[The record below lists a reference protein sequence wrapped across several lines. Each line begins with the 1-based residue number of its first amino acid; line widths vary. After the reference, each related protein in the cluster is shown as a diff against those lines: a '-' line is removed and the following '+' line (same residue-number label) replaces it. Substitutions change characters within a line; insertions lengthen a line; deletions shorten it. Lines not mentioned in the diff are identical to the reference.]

1 MPDAQP
7 RRWRTPVAALVLV
20 ALGSCFAV
28 WYLLPTPSIAQ
39 ARRHVD
45 SGDGKAA
52 RLELQKILAARPQN
66 AEALMMLGDL
76 LRTDGNRP
84 EAASCYL
91 RVQPEASE
99 FRQAGVNLA
108 ETLLEMSDLAGSE
121 LQMARHL
128 ESFPGER
135 LIWDELRWMCFNQFR
150 TRDVDELS
158 HWWLKGHPDD
168 SQALIHLLLGVFRP
182 QVPQEGADYLRQI
195 DEQVPGQVS
204 VMRALAWAAWQSGR
218 IDESKRLMN
227 DAWQLSADD
236 PRTRLL
242 SAEILIEEQDY
253 EAAART
259 LGESPISIDGE
270 VFGGQV
276 DRWHWLRSRILQQ
289 QDEMAEAL
297 SQLDRAIELRSN
309 NLEYIHARALLLRQ
323 QGRDAEAN
331 EAFERARAI
340 ELCKKR
346 FAEIA
351 FSGAWQRPSPELCVE
366 IADLYRQSGDP
377 LVATFWRTWGDSMRF
392 GRQTNPLP

>member
-1 MPDAQP
+1 
-7 RRWRTPVAALVLV
+7 
-20 ALGSCFAV
+20 
-28 WYLLPTPSIAQ
+28 
-39 ARRHVD
+39 
-45 SGDGKAA
+45 
-52 RLELQKILAARPQN
+52 
-66 AEALMMLGDL
+66 
-76 LRTDGNRP
+76 
-84 EAASCYL
+84 
-91 RVQPEASE
+91 
-99 FRQAGVNLA
+99 
-108 ETLLEMSDLAGSE
+108 
-121 LQMARHL
+121 
-128 ESFPGER
+128 
-135 LIWDELRWMCFNQFR
+135 
-150 TRDVDELS
+150 
-158 HWWLKGHPDD
+158 
-168 SQALIHLLLGVFRP
+168 
-182 QVPQEGADYLRQI
+182 
-195 DEQVPGQVS
+195 
-204 VMRALAWAAWQSGR
+204 MRALAWAAWQSGR

-297 SQLDRAIELRSN
+297 SQLERAIELRSN